1 MRRGDLHSSASFS
14 NSSAIGGG
22 AATLAQQLQ
31 AQQSQAT
38 VLKVSDFAH
47 HVNCVSL
54 LLFLTCLAIFI
65 VEFETPRRWREL
77 NVTTQR
83 AM

>member
-14 NSSAIGGG
+14 NSSATVGG

-38 VLKVSDFAH
+38 VLKVSDFTH
-47 HVNCVSL
+47 NMYCVSL
-54 LLFLTCLAIFI
+54 FLFLSCLAIFI
-65 VEFETPRRWREL
+65 VEFEPPRR
-77 NVTTQR
+77 
-83 AM
+83 